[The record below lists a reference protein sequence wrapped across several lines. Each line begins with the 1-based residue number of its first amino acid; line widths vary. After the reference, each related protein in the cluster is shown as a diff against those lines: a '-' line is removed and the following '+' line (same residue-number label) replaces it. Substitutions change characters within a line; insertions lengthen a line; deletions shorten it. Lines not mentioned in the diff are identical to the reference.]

1 MVVEIES
8 KKVFCAACPVYPI
21 APAYGT
27 GAPKDE
33 LIQRRKSRLITN
45 QGLTPFIYFET
56 DAEVIFDVCKNHIPE
71 LAETINKMIRELS
84 QKS

>member
-45 QGLTPFIYFET
+45 QGLTPFRPFMW
-56 DAEVIFDVCKNHIPE
+56 N
-71 LAETINKMIRELS
+71 LS
-84 QKS
+84 LK